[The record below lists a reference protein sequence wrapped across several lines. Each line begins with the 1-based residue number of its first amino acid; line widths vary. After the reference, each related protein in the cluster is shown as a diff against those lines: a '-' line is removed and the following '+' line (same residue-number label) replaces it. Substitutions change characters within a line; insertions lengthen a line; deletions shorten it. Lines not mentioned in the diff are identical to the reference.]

1 MKHQTTVY
9 LFIRNSIVRRGISTI
24 INRHFNLD
32 MEMGKDLA
40 DVFKFTDAGMLTSPI
55 LIGDVD
61 IIDKKLITLIKL
73 VMKERPSL
81 RFILLLKNFDY
92 GKMKFLFQ
100 MGIRCVLNL
109 EIEEK
114 DFVEEFEKV
123 LRGERSLAPAFRDEV
138 IRTFCEMKDPEPVKP
153 KVTDNYSCFS
163 SELYSLTTREREV
176 LSLIGEGKNSKE
188 ISNKLFISPYTADTH
203 RRNIL
208 EKMHVK
214 NTAEMVKVAVLN
226 NLIE

>member
-1 MKHQTTVY
+1 MKHRTTVY
-9 LFIRNSIVRRGISTI
+9 LFIRNSIVRRGIKSI
-24 INRHFNLD
+24 IGRHFNLD
-32 MEMGKDLA
+32 METGKDLSE
-40 DVFKFTDAGMLTSPI
+40 VFSFSDNGMLASPI
-55 LIGDVD
+55 LIADVD
-61 IIDKKLITLIKL
+61 VIDKRLIRLIKQ
-73 VMKERPSL
+73 VMEEMPSL
-81 RFILLLKNFDY
+81 RFILLLKDFDY

-114 DFVEEFEKV
+114 DFVAEFEKV
-123 LRGERSLAPAFRDEV
+123 IRGERSLSPAFRDEV
-138 IRTFCEMKDPEPVKP
+138 IRSFCEMPEPDSVQYEIN
-153 KVTDNYSCFS
+153 DNYSCLS
-163 SELYSLTTREREV
+163 SELYSLTAREREV

-188 ISNKLFISPYTADTH
+188 ISSKLFISPYTAETH